1 MQNLRF
7 VSIRKLEVIEMG
19 RVIRSFNR
27 GVSIRRAVAS
37 DEWRVASRF
46 VMKNRRI
53 FAIRKMEAI
62 ENAAVIWISNSRF
75 AIRNE
80 GRQRQVGEWR
90 SPAGPGRIV
99 VQSHDS
105 C

>member
-1 MQNLRF
+1 MFGTQNPHF
-7 VSIRKLEVIEMG
+7 VSIRKLEIVEME
-19 RVIRSFNR
+19 RLIRIFNR

-62 ENAAVIWISNSRF
+62 ENAVVIWISNSRF

-80 GRQRQVGEWR
+80 GRRWR
-90 SPAGPGRIV
+90 EEE
-99 VQSHDS
+99 
-105 C
+105 